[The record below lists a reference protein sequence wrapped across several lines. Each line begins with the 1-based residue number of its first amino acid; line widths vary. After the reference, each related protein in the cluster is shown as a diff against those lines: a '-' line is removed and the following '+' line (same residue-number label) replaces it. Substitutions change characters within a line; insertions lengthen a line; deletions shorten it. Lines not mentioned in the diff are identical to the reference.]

1 MPNRISLVFRNSDV
15 APGPRRTGSTAFNTA
30 PAGKL
35 DLNEFPQAREEQA
48 RRAGLWRM
56 RPPAANVLEVGAR
69 DSYITRL
76 LSDSFEQVVSLD
88 LELMEPVAS
97 NVICVAGDVRS
108 LYLGSN
114 EFEVVLCSEVLEHI
128 PENDLELACR
138 ELARVARRFVLIGV
152 PFEQDLRVA
161 RTRCARCGTIN
172 PPYGHINRFTRVRL
186 DSLFPEMRAV
196 AEEKIGLTRE
206 RTNALSATLMDL
218 AGHPWGTYDQ
228 DDPCVACGA
237 AVGPPPPYSLSSRAL
252 AALASRIDSTA
263 RALFRP
269 HPKWLHVLYEKI
281 AS

>member
-1 MPNRISLVFRNSDV
+1 M
-15 APGPRRTGSTAFNTA
+15 T
-30 PAGKL
+30 
-35 DLNEFPQAREEQA
+35 
-48 RRAGLWRM
+48 
-56 RPPAANVLEVGAR
+56 PPAANVLEVGAR

-76 LSDSFEQVVSLD
+76 LSDSFEQVVPLD

-172 PPYGHINRFTRVRL
+172 PPYGHVNRFTRAGL
-186 DSLFPEMRAV
+186 DSLFPELRAV
-196 AEEKIGLTRE
+196 AEE
-206 RTNALSATLMDL
+206 RTTALAATLTAL

-228 DDPCVACGA
+228 DEPCVACGA

-269 HPKWLHVLYEKI
+269 RPKWLHVLYEKT
-281 AS
+281 AG